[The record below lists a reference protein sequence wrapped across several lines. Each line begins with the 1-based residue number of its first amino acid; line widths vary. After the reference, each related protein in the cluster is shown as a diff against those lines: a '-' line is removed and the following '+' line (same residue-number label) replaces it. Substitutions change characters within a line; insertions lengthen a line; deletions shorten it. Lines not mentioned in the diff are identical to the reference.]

1 MVQRAVLL
9 LCTAALDIAA
19 ASPGDLP
26 VPAWPGAFNLPLLS
40 SQRSPAIFAPRHT
53 STGLTLGELVAPFVQ
68 GGHCKEPYLTVLG
81 DAGKNATEATRLRLE
96 AVCLLN
102 DADKLLD
109 FMASADEMVSLTLR
123 YEYLGA
129 DLSKLG
135 EILEPFPRIEPE
147 WNCSLSTQTTAHLYL
162 SSANA
167 SALPEHVD
175 KGDVL
180 VLQVAGSKD
189 WTYAPV
195 SERHATR
202 RDEAHQSR
210 ALVREHATL
219 TPGSAMRVPAEVKHS
234 ARANSGFSAHIT
246 METMTR
252 PPAGLCPDAP
262 LGSPPVTLEVPAS
275 MRSVDHWKDMIAI
288 ASNCIITFPGRNC
301 ASSEPLPPALPAASP
316 TRASV
321 VSVAAA
327 TAALSVGALRA
338 SPSEGTTKNGF
349 RAALVSILLG
359 TAGSIDDGSLAE
371 RLASTETV
379 VDQLLSM
386 MEALQEQIA
395 GDERAQKEEA
405 RVRRKLSGS
414 TETGYLG
421 WDGVNFYIEGGGLAM
436 DQNSLTVS
444 GRDVKTSLE
453 ALDGYFAR
461 PWNQAVGFHAVKTA
475 DKDNMAIGDVVM
487 FDKEL
492 LDVGNGYDP
501 ATSVYT
507 VPSFGLYRIDIK
519 IMTADKTCDF
529 RLYVN
534 GVDTKLS
541 AWTEELGSST
551 AGQGSGASLNAMLYL
566 DKDDQVKVVNNLAN
580 IDADGSASQYYT
592 HFSGALV
599 GKPHVTTALD
609 HALCFSPACRLSD
622 WVGSLN
628 AELKMGATCTVGDGV
643 YFDGV
648 DDYAVLDDV
657 ELGGPMTISLWVKY
671 EAITDDAHLFDFGNG
686 DVSDNIKIKND
697 QTTNTLQL
705 ELTQGIDSAATT
717 KTVEASNFI
726 DTNPFDVTNVLFT
739 TRLTTT
745 TTRLY
750 KDGVLASYIDTGF
763 EPSVLT
769 RSKHVLGKAFGSN
782 HFQGHILSMAI
793 WSRPLSPTEVQQVY
807 SYGAD
812 LCSAIGLT

>member
-19 ASPGDLP
+19 AASPGELP
-26 VPAWPGAFNLPLLS
+26 VPAWPGAFNLPLLP
-40 SQRSPAIFAPRHT
+40 SQRSPAIFAPSHT
-53 STGLTLGELVAPFVQ
+53 ATGLALRELVAPFVR
-68 GGHCKEPYLTVLG
+68 GGHCAEPYLAVKG
-81 DAGKNATEATRLRLE
+81 DAGENVTEATRLRLE

-129 DLSKLG
+129 DDLSKLG
-135 EILEPFPRIEPE
+135 EILEPFPAIEPE
-147 WNCSLSTQTTAHLYL
+147 WNCSSSTQHTTAHLYL

-167 SALPEHVD
+167 SALPEHAD

-195 SERHATR
+195 SERHAAR

-210 ALVREHATL
+210 ALAREHATL
-219 TPGSAMRVPAEVKHS
+219 TPGSAMRVPAEFKHS
-234 ARANSGFSAHIT
+234 ARAASGFSAHIT
-246 METMTR
+246 METMTH
-252 PPAGLCPDAP
+252 PPAGSCPDAI
-262 LGSPPVTLEVPAS
+262 GSPVSLEVPAS

-288 ASNCIITFPGRNC
+288 ASNCVITFPGRNC
-301 ASSEPLPPALPAASP
+301 TAVPSEPLPAALPAPSP

-338 SPSEGTTKNGF
+338 SPSERTTKHGF
-349 RAALVSILLG
+349 RTALVSVLLG
-359 TAGSIDDGSLAE
+359 TAGSIDDADALAE

-395 GDERAQKEEA
+395 GSPSAQKEEA

-461 PWNQAVGFHAVKTA
+461 PWNQAVAFHAVKTA
-475 DKDNMAIGDVVM
+475 DQDTIAIGDVVT

-501 ATSVYT
+501 STSVYT
-507 VPSFGLYRIDIK
+507 VPTFGLYRMDIMIICGKLNKLRRPAPPDRPPRRPPPTRHDVLGPVPVVLRRLAVFQIGRIPLYFALVRLHVVDLLLQRLELRVAEPRLDIQYGRWAIDRSG
-519 IMTADKTCDF
+519 C
-529 RLYVN
+529 L
-534 GVDTKLS
+534 LL
-541 AWTEELGSST
+541 LGSSH
-551 AGQGSGASLNAMLYL
+551 GQL
-566 DKDDQVKVVNNLAN
+566 QPRR
-580 IDADGSASQYYT
+580 
-592 HFSGALV
+592 ALV
-599 GKPHVTTALD
+599 GQV
-609 HALCFSPACRLSD
+609 R
-622 WVGSLN
+622 
-628 AELKMGATCTVGDGV
+628 
-643 YFDGV
+643 
-648 DDYAVLDDV
+648 
-657 ELGGPMTISLWVKY
+657 
-671 EAITDDAHLFDFGNG
+671 
-686 DVSDNIKIKND
+686 
-697 QTTNTLQL
+697 Q
-705 ELTQGIDSAATT
+705 
-717 KTVEASNFI
+717 
-726 DTNPFDVTNVLFT
+726 
-739 TRLTTT
+739 RLTHGRKLYLAKVHAAGGWKRYAQEHAA
-745 TTRLY
+745 RLAPIFA
-750 KDGVLASYIDTGF
+750 KVFPLARLPPELVSHIVG
-763 EPSVLT
+763 LWA
-769 RSKHVLGKAFGSN
+769 HVG
-782 HFQGHILSMAI
+782 
-793 WSRPLSPTEVQQVY
+793 Y
-807 SYGAD
+807 Y
-812 LCSAIGLT
+812 